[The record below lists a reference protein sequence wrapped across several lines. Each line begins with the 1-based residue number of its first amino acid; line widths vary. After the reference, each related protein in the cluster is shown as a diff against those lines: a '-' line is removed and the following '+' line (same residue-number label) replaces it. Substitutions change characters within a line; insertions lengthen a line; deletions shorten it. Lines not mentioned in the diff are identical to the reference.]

1 MKVNFM
7 GLTGPM
13 GVLPYCYTELILER
27 LKAKDQALQSFLEFS
42 ITA

>member
-13 GVLPYCYTELILER
+13 GVLPYAYTELILER
-27 LKAKDQALQSFLEFS
+27 LRAKDKSLQSFLEFS
-42 ITA
+42 TIA